1 MGGKKKGSDSRPR
14 GSMTLREE
22 STGKKLGNVNAK
34 TMCKIDHLKDL
45 ALWAASVPSLAA
57 FFGERLSATNEALG
71 LRGDPSNFVCE
82 RCESILQPGN
92 NCTVRIE
99 KNNKLKGR
107 HRRKRSKAIV
117 QNNIVYRCHFCSH
130 QNMMRGTPKGYVKEI
145 CPPKPKPAPSFKKV
159 RENHP
164 SSGNATATVECIGMD
179 SSALLPLD
187 GQDLEESSLATPLPK
202 PGLSLLDSKRRKRNR
217 SGVKNVDEPPI
228 SSAAA
233 DMEKS
238 TQASSKRR
246 KRTWTS
252 LKEIAESGG
261 QDAGTKFTNS
271 TVPFFI

>member
-1 MGGKKKGSDSRPR
+1 MIYYSSLIECVMYTVFKCSCFF
-14 GSMTLREE
+14 L
-22 STGKKLGNVNAK
+22 LGVLLLD
-34 TMCKIDHLKDL
+34 CLCIHLKSTDEVYVLVTLMAHNHDL
-45 ALWAASVPSLAA
+45 L
-57 FFGERLSATNEALG
+57 FN
-71 LRGDPSNFVCE
+71 